1 MAFLL
6 DFMKSLGGEGATG
19 KPRPVIYSFAGFT
32 ISCNQKLASISH
44 FLEQNVCPSRAR
56 LVLRKYWE

>member
-1 MAFLL
+1 MNEKLSG
-6 DFMKSLGGEGATG
+6 KGATG
-19 KPRPVIYSFAGFT
+19 KPRPVIIYSVAGFKL
-32 ISCNQKLASISH
+32 SCNQKRASISH

>member
-1 MAFLL
+1 MALVSVLTVSF
-6 DFMKSLGGEGATG
+6 FGGATV
-19 KPRPVIYSFAGFT
+19 KPRPVVYSVAGFKL
-32 ISCNQKLASISH
+32 SASQKRASISH